1 MSFFMTVF
9 KKEMRDTLR
18 DRRTIMT
25 VLLTSVLIG
34 PIVLLLLSEFIGKIE
49 KDAER
54 RVITVDNIA
63 AAPLLENFLLRQGMT
78 IKPPPVDYEKKL
90 ADGEFQQAVIRVE
103 KDFSAQIARGENPS
117 IKILYESTRT
127 EAAPSISVATELVR
141 AFGRELGGQRLMAS
155 GVPPQLAQPVDV
167 ERIDLASVAAKGAQ
181 ILFIIPMITL
191 FGILGGTLSVAI
203 DVTAGERERGS
214 LEPLL
219 TTPARRLGIVI
230 GKWLTVTFYGWAI
243 VALTLTGFW
252 VSTYLIRSESLA
264 SIMQFGPPQMAT
276 FALSLIPFAGFT
288 SALLMLVATYGRTFK
303 EAQTYAAY
311 IMTLV
316 SFVPLLSLF
325 FKTKDQLWQ
334 LFIPIMSQQFVME
347 RVVRGETL
355 RAVDFIVPA
364 AMALLLAGLFL
375 FIQKRLLEQERI
387 VFGRS

>member
-34 PIVLLLLSEFIGKIE
+34 PIVLLLLSEFIGKLE

-78 IKPPPVDYEKKL
+78 IKAPPADYEKKL

-127 EAAPSISVATELVR
+127 EAAPSIGAATELVR
-141 AFGRELGGQRLMAS
+141 AFTRELGAQRLMAA

-167 ERIDLASVAAKGAQ
+167 QRIDLASVAAKGAQ

-252 VSTYLIRSESLA
+252 VSTYLIRSESLS

-276 FALSLIPFAGFT
+276 FALSLIPFAGLT

-325 FKTKDQLWQ
+325 FKSKDQLWQ

-355 RAVDFIVPA
+355 KAVDFIVPA